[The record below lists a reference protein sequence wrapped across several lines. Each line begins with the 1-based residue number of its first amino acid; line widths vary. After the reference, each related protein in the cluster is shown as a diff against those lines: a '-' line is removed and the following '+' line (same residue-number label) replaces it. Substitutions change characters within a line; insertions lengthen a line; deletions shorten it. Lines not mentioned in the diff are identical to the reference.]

1 MIPSK
6 EQLIEA
12 LSSVQEPDLKKD
24 IISLDL
30 VSDFVFTE
38 NTVAFSVK
46 VHNPAMHS
54 RKKMVEA
61 CEFAIKRFIS
71 KDLVIKVDV
80 IPLPQDRDPEQRKV
94 LPGVKN
100 IIAVSSG
107 KGGVGKSTI
116 TSNLAVGLVEQGYKV
131 GLVDADIYGP
141 SMPLMFDVRNEKPTT
156 IDVEGKN
163 YIQPVE
169 NHGVKM
175 LSIGFFADVN
185 QAIVWRGPMASKAL
199 RQMFLD
205 TYWGELDYL
214 IIDLPPGTG
223 DIHLSLVQT
232 VPVTAAIVVTTP
244 QGIALADAKK
254 GIGMFQLENI
264 KVPVLGIIENMAYF
278 TPPEL
283 PDKKYYIF
291 GKEGGKNL
299 ADQLSVRL
307 LGEIPIVQSICEA
320 GEAGRPAILQ
330 ETTPQAIAFKK
341 MVIEVAKATEIRNKT
356 MEPTKLVKMA

>member
-1 MIPSK
+1 
-6 EQLIEA
+6 
-12 LSSVQEPDLKKD
+12 
-24 IISLDL
+24 
-30 VSDFVFTE
+30 
-38 NTVAFSVK
+38 
-46 VHNPAMHS
+46 
-54 RKKMVEA
+54 
-61 CEFAIKRFIS
+61 
-71 KDLVIKVDV
+71 
-80 IPLPQDRDPEQRKV
+80 
-94 LPGVKN
+94 
-100 IIAVSSG
+100 
-107 KGGVGKSTI
+107 
-116 TSNLAVGLVEQGYKV
+116 
-131 GLVDADIYGP
+131 
-141 SMPLMFDVRNEKPTT
+141 
-156 IDVEGKN
+156 
-163 YIQPVE
+163 
-169 NHGVKM
+169 M
-175 LSIGFFADVN
+175 LSIGFFADAN

-283 PDKKYYIF
+283 PDSKYYIF

-307 LGEIPIVQSICEA
+307 LGEIPIVQSICES

-341 MVIEVAKATEIRNKT
+341 MVSEVVKATEIRNKT

>member
-1 MIPSK
+1 
-6 EQLIEA
+6 
-12 LSSVQEPDLKKD
+12 
-24 IISLDL
+24 
-30 VSDFVFTE
+30 
-38 NTVAFSVK
+38 
-46 VHNPAMHS
+46 
-54 RKKMVEA
+54 
-61 CEFAIKRFIS
+61 
-71 KDLVIKVDV
+71 
-80 IPLPQDRDPEQRKV
+80 
-94 LPGVKN
+94 
-100 IIAVSSG
+100 
-107 KGGVGKSTI
+107 
-116 TSNLAVGLVEQGYKV
+116 
-131 GLVDADIYGP
+131 
-141 SMPLMFDVRNEKPTT
+141 MFDVRNEKPTT
-156 IDVEGKN
+156 IDVDGKN

-205 TYWGELDYL
+205 TYWGDLDYL

-283 PDKKYYIF
+283 PDNKYYIF

-330 ETTPQAIAFKK
+330 ETTPQAIAFKN
-341 MVIEVAKATEIRNKT
+341 MVVEVVKATEIRNKT